1 MSIPAET
8 PVVAVIGAGIMG
20 TGIAQSLALA
30 GCRVRL
36 NDVSEDRLRASR
48 DTIENGRFG
57 MRRGVERGKLS
68 TEAADAALARI
79 SSTVSLE
86 EACAGI
92 DLAVEAV
99 PEDLTLKC
107 EIFRRLDSAA
117 PANAILTS
125 NAAGLPITALAWAT
139 QRPERVLG
147 WHWAQPVA
155 VIRLAELVAH
165 PRTAQDAIAYVSEL
179 ARRCGKNPVVV
190 KDQPDNWGYVA
201 NRINRAV
208 RLEARRVVEEGV
220 ASEDQVD
227 EIMRDCFRWPMGPFE
242 MQRPGSM

>member
-1 MSIPAET
+1 MNE
-8 PVVAVIGAGIMG
+8 PVKSPLVAVIGAGIMG

-36 NDVSEDRLRASR
+36 NDVAQERLQASVN
-48 DTIENGRFG
+48 TIEHGRFG
-57 MRRGVERGKLS
+57 LRRGVERGKV
-68 TEAADAALARI
+68 TAAAADEALARI
-79 SSTVSLE
+79 TTTVSLE
-86 EACAGI
+86 DACAGI
-92 DLAVEAV
+92 DLAIEAV

-107 EIFRRLDSAA
+107 DVFRRLDQAA
-117 PANAILTS
+117 PPAAILTS

-139 QRPERVLG
+139 GRPERVLG

-165 PRTAQDAIAYVSEL
+165 PRTAQEAIDYVSEL
-179 ARRCGKNPVVV
+179 ARRCGKNPIVV
-190 KDQPDNWGYVA
+190 KDQPDSWGYVA